1 MTDELLVN
9 DVQLKEGDIRQLQ
22 DANEI
27 ARFFGKLGYNIDRR
41 VPIKDYGLL
50 GLGGED
56 ISYPIRSIEQIAED
70 PIDGNIKIYLM
81 VMKSITS
88 QLRNKIARRLVR
100 RESGVGT
107 DENYLLVLTK
117 DFSEL
122 EFVLV
127 TVETEKSRSRNQ
139 PFKRV
144 IRPIPLTINR
154 QNPDPNR
161 DAVALR
167 VLRRFTFT
175 EEDADYQWEKL
186 RSAYT
191 LAEWSEQF
199 FNNRAL
205 FSDYYLL
212 HRLTDEALTPEW
224 KTDPRP
230 VGQQI
235 IRHFSTA
242 RKNFSRQL
250 EDRIR
255 SGLYEPIFKVL
266 GFHAVLQK
274 SGNSADYQPDYL
286 LYDPAKPDTPIAA
299 ALTYVWNRNLDDVDT
314 SRDQETPDEIPG
326 TIVVSILEKQAAPWV
341 IVTNGKLWRLYSAT
355 TSNKATNYYEV
366 DLEEALT
373 VLRDQESAFKYWWL
387 MFRREAFTGFL
398 DKILKE
404 SAEYAKK
411 LGENLKNRVFAEIFP
426 EFAKGFIVHM
436 RAQGVPQFDDATL
449 AQVFSGTMTLLYRL
463 MFALYAESL
472 DLLPVREE
480 PGYGEASLNRIKKEI
495 AEVGKGAESVVKT
508 KLRDGYSPTST
519 DLYKRLQ
526 ELFGMVDKGNEK
538 YNLPTYNGGLFSPDT
553 PVGQFLN
560 TYAVPDA
567 YLAIGLDRLAR
578 DVDARTQG
586 LVWVDFKS
594 LGVRQLGSIYEGL
607 LEFKLKIAE
616 QDLAIVKEKDREVY
630 KPAAEVK
637 GRKLGTIDKGEVYL
651 ANDKSERKATGS
663 YYTPDYIVKYIVQHT
678 VGPVLERKF
687 DELRPRLHEA
697 QRHYRD
703 AKKLAEKRGEDPEKF
718 WELHE
723 PNSAMSRLV
732 DDCLNI
738 RVLDPAMGSGHFL
751 VEVVDFVSDK
761 LIDFLNGWTENPVW
775 AFLNRIRTDI
785 MDDMERQGVTIDAEK
800 LTRVALLKRAVLK
813 RCVYGVDLNPMAVEL
828 AKVSLWLDAFTLGAP
843 LSFLDHHLKCGNS
856 LIGARLNEVD
866 EALIGKLGEGTQ
878 LALFGSSSV
887 LEGLKQAVAA
897 MIQVSHLSDNTIAQA
912 SQSKSSFM
920 SASDLLAP
928 LKRAFDIYVSR
939 WFGNTP
945 SKRRF
950 DTFDPAVIFLRD
962 DVGRKWIYDPTVK
975 LPQDGNNLAQV
986 AQIAQSAAAEKRF
999 FHWELEFP
1007 EVFFAPRTP
1016 GGQDVQLVEGGGF
1029 DAVVGNPPYLRVQ
1042 TMNKV
1047 DLGFF
1052 DTRYQ
1057 SASNNYDIYS
1067 LFIEQGLLLLSHSGK
1082 QGFIV
1087 PHKFFEA
1094 DYGKSLRDLI
1104 AKGSHLSQVIHFG
1117 ELQVFEDATIY
1128 VCLLIL
1134 SRASTEVF
1142 DFHKVLDLG
1151 QWQLGKG
1158 SQDGK
1163 LSSELLQKTDEW
1175 NFVVGPDATLF
1186 YRFSKYPFNLGAIA
1200 EIFVGVQTSA
1210 DDVFI
1215 LDYLSENREK
1225 ITLYSK
1231 SRAKAYSLEKSLF
1244 HPLVSGVDVSRY
1256 AHLYPRQYILFP
1268 YDIIGNQAHILSMKQ
1283 IEKEYPNISKYLVEN
1298 KNRLESRENGRL
1310 AGGNWHGY
1318 IYLKNM
1324 TRQEKT
1330 KLCIPRLVNRLT
1342 CTYDPDGSF
1351 YLDNVD
1357 VGGVMLRDEYTN
1369 YDYLYICALIN
1380 SNFSNWYLYKI
1391 STAFRGNYISANKQ
1405 FVSLVPIRVVDFTTP
1420 TDQRER
1426 LAQLGRAK
1434 YQESLKQSS
1443 TTPLLDFTTEHL
1455 GAGRSDVVHDV
1466 LAHLAERMI
1475 ALNKDKQA
1483 ETKRFLAWLENRL
1496 KIKPDKDGSADIASL
1511 TGYTLLQNYL
1521 GDYQKGEGERS
1532 WGDFEYRLFQNRKRF
1547 GVTWDDALK
1556 TAIQTEYEKS
1566 LGTLRPIKQALAR
1579 TDALI
1584 DRIVYQLY
1592 GLTAEEIELIER
1604 PQYEQALVEAVQ
1616 QVAKDQPAELPPDPD
1631 KREEIVADAE
1641 QAIADHIKR
1650 QTERYFERVSPE
1662 WVENRLRA
1670 DVVGWDKLSQEIRIF
1685 LLTADYML
1693 MTAPEHL
1700 DFSPSVIS
1708 YAKAVESVV
1717 MERIFV
1723 PFRDNSRYTEAD
1735 CNNQFLKAFMRKE
1748 KSLTL
1753 GNFGKILASSGERM
1767 LQAYLKVKFS
1777 GSASQRLQAEVIKRL
1792 NDEPLLALRNSAA
1805 HKTVMQKSDAQTIRD
1820 WAMGIF
1826 GGL

>member
-1 MTDELLVN
+1 MTDEMLVN
-9 DVQLKEGDIRQLQ
+9 DVQLKAENIGVLENADR
-22 DANEI
+22 I
-27 ARFFGKLGYNIDRR
+27 AEFFGRLHYRIDKRHK
-41 VPIKDYGLL
+41 IADYGLL
-50 GLGGED
+50 GLGSEEFKQH
-56 ISYPIRSIEQIAED
+56 IRQIEQIAED

-81 VMKSITS
+81 VVRSITA
-88 QLRNKIARRLVR
+88 QLRNKIAQRLVR
-100 RESGVGT
+100 RDSRT
-107 DENYLLVLTK
+107 TTNDNYLLVLTK

-127 TVETEKSRSRNQ
+127 TTDTGE
-139 PFKRV
+139 KRV
-144 IRPIPLTINR
+144 RDKIPKLIIRPIPLTINR
-154 QNPDPNR
+154 QKPDP
-161 DAVALR
+161 VALR

-175 EEDADYQWEKL
+175 EDDADYQWEKL

-191 LAEWSEQF
+191 LAEWSEQY

-224 KTDPRP
+224 KADPRP

-242 RKNFSRQL
+242 RKNFSRQP
-250 EDRIR
+250 EDKIR

-266 GFHAVLQK
+266 GFSAILQK

-314 SRDQETPDEIPG
+314 SRDQETPYEIPG
-326 TIVVSILEKQAAPWV
+326 AMVVSILEKQTAPWV

-366 DLEEALT
+366 DLEEALA
-373 VLRDQESAFKYWWL
+373 VQDQITAFKYWWL

-398 DKILKE
+398 DKVLKE

-411 LGENLKNRVFAEIFP
+411 LGENLKSRVFTEIFP
-426 EFAKGFIVHM
+426 EFAKGFIANM
-436 RAQGVPQFDDATL
+436 RGQGVRQFDDATL

-495 AEVGKGAESVVKT
+495 GGVGGIAESVVKD
-508 KLRDGYSPTST
+508 KLRGGYSPTST
-519 DLYKRLQ
+519 ALYDHLKI
-526 ELFGMVDKGNEK
+526 LFGMVDKGAEEF
-538 YNLPTYNGGLFSPDT
+538 NLPTYNGGLFSPDT
-553 PVGQFLN
+553 PTGQFLN

-567 YLAIGLDRLAR
+567 YLAVGLDRLAR
-578 DVDARTQG
+578 DEDTRRQE

-607 LEFKLKIAE
+607 LEFKLKIAD
-616 QDLAIVKEKDREVY
+616 QDLVIVKDNNREVY
-630 KPAAEVK
+630 KPATEIKDSKK
-637 GRKLGTIDKGEVYL
+637 GKGGKLGTIDKGEVYL

-663 YYTPDYIVKYIVQHT
+663 YYTPDYIVQYIVQHT

-687 DELRPRLHEA
+687 EELRPRLHEA

-703 AKKLAEKRGEDPEKF
+703 AKRLAEKRGEDPEKF

-761 LIDFLNGWTENPVW
+761 VIDFLNGWTENPVW

-785 MDDMERQGVTIDAEK
+785 LEDMERQGVTIDAEK

-856 LIGARLNEVD
+856 LIGARVEEVRQAV
-866 EALIGKLGEGTQ
+866 EGRAGETMQ
-878 LALFGSSSV
+878 LSFYRGSAF
-887 LEGLKQAVAA
+887 EGLKQAVEA
-897 MIQVSHLSDNTIAQA
+897 MRKVSFLSDNTIWQANESKQAFTSA
-912 SQSKSSFM
+912 SQ
-920 SASDLLAP
+920 LLSP
-928 LKRAFDIYVSR
+928 LKRALDIYTSR

-945 SKRRF
+945 SRRRT
-950 DTFDPAVIFLRD
+950 DTFDPTTEFLSRPD
-962 DVGRKWIYDPTVK
+962 TLDWLNDPTTP
-975 LPQDGNNLAQV
+975 LPKKDYIDTAQV
-986 AQIAQSAAAEKRF
+986 AHLAMQASIAERF

-1007 EVFFAPRTP
+1007 EVFFVPRTP
-1016 GGQDVQLVEGGGF
+1016 SGQDVELGQGGGF
-1029 DAVVGNPPYLRVQ
+1029 DAIIGNPPY
-1042 TMNKV
+1042 
-1047 DLGFF
+1047 G
-1052 DTRYQ
+1052 RY
-1057 SASNNYDIYS
+1057 
-1067 LFIEQGLLLLSHSGK
+1067 GLLADQAKDLIRQHEIAFGSADIAEVFMSLVPKLTRTNRVGL
-1082 QGFIV
+1082 IV
-1087 PHKFFEA
+1087 PKVFTYVVNWAEI
-1094 DYGKSLRDLI
+1094 RNQLI
-1104 AKGSHLSQVIHFG
+1104 DTGLVFIGDVSQAFPDVLYEQVI
-1117 ELQVFEDATIY
+1117 Y
-1128 VCLLIL
+1128 VTGDSPYIAIGVVENERLEIKHQ
-1134 SRASTEVF
+1134 ADPNNF
-1142 DFHKVLDLG
+1142 
-1151 QWQLGKG
+1151 
-1158 SQDGK
+1158 
-1163 LSSELLQKTDEW
+1163 SE
-1175 NFVVGPDATLF
+1175 NLF
-1186 YRFSKYPFNLGAIA
+1186 PI
-1200 EIFVGVQTSA
+1200 
-1210 DDVFI
+1210 
-1215 LDYLSENREK
+1215 YLSEANSSIFDRINENSTPLGNVYDYWYGKGGAVPKLIKETTPYRVVQGRDIARYSEHDKEEFFLKATSLSEEEKKLSQHEK
-1225 ITLYSK
+1225 IIVQDIVAHVTVPI
-1231 SRAKAYSLEKSLF
+1231 SRIILMANFDTEKRV
-1244 HPLVSGVDVSRY
+1244 PLNTVTCVE
-1256 AHLYPRQYILFP
+1256 
-1268 YDIIGNQAHILSMKQ
+1268 
-1283 IEKEYPNISKYLVEN
+1283 EKEGSDYGIYFC
-1298 KNRLESRENGRL
+1298 L
-1310 AGGNWHGY
+1310 ALLNSYFYSWY
-1318 IYLKNM
+1318 IYHFIFNCAVRTM
-1324 TRQEKT
+1324 HFM
-1330 KLCIPRLVNRLT
+1330 PG
-1342 CTYDPDGSF
+1342 Y
-1351 YLDNVD
+1351 VD
-1357 VGGVMLRDEYTN
+1357 RTPLP
-1369 YDYLYICALIN
+1369 
-1380 SNFSNWYLYKI
+1380 KI
-1391 STAFRGNYISANKQ
+1391 EFN
-1405 FVSLVPIRVVDFTTP
+1405 TP
-1420 TDQRER
+1420 ADQRER

-1443 TTPLLDFTTEHL
+1443 ATPLLEFTAEHL

-1483 ETKRFLAWLENRL
+1483 ETKRFLGWLENRL
-1496 KIKPDKDGSADIASL
+1496 KIKPDKDGAADIASL

-1532 WGDFEYRLFQNRKRF
+1532 WADFEYRLFQNRKRF
-1547 GVTWDDALK
+1547 GATWDDALK
-1556 TAIQTEYEKS
+1556 TAIQAEYEKS
-1566 LGTLRPIKQALAR
+1566 LDTLRPIKQDLAR

-1616 QVAKDQPAELPPDPD
+1616 QAVEKQPAELPPDPD

-1641 QAIADHIKR
+1641 QAIADNIKR

-1662 WVENRLRA
+1662 FVENRLRA
-1670 DVVGWDKLSQEIRIF
+1670 DVVGWDKLPPEVRTF

-1708 YAKAVESVV
+1708 YAKAVESLV
-1717 MERIFV
+1717 MERIFL

-1748 KSLTL
+1748 KPLTL

-1777 GSASQRLQAEVIKRL
+1777 GSASQKLQTEVIKRL
-1792 NDEPLLALRNSAA
+1792 NDEDVLALRNSAA
-1805 HKTVMQKSDAQTIRD
+1805 HKTVMQKGDAQTIRE